1 MLLTRRRVVA
11 APSPSP
17 PACPVKADKALFD
30 GIHENA
36 ASVHSALNQP
46 KQLEQCLQ
54 GNSAAANQLDP
65 DGDRRPLHWAAA
77 RGNTKCVEL
86 LLHAGG
92 DPCRRCNRPDGG
104 AAGAAA
110 PGGRCSA
117 AGPTDEGWGRQ
128 GDSTALCGA
137 LARGRCGA
145 VPPVCG
151 LCSVNVPA
159 GCPMRSLL
167 CLRMPSLLSVSAS
180 TCPCTCTC
188 CACCMCM
195 PPPSLLVY
203 EKRRQP
209 PAPPGAAWAMA
220 PRASCLSLLW
230 GGRRGGRSR
239 GRRGG
244 RGRGRRGDR
253 TRPQSPL
260 PVPLRSSAPTSR
272 PLPRRPERL
281 APATSTYLSVVRLR
295 QEPYPIT
302 VPERI
307 VIARTRD

>member
-117 AGPTDEGWGRQ
+117 VGPTDEGWGRQ

-145 VPPVCG
+145 VPPVCARSTCLPGVPCG
-151 LCSVNVPA
+151 LCSVYA
-159 GCPMRSLL
+159 CRHSCL
-167 CLRMPSLLSVSAS
+167 CLRAHVHAHVHVVHVACACHHRHSWSTKNDASRPRHPGRHGPWHPGPRVSRCCGGGGEAAAAGGGEAAAAGGGEATAPVHSHHSQSHSEAPHQPAAPSLAGRSAS
-180 TCPCTCTC
+180 H
-188 CACCMCM
+188 
-195 PPPSLLVY
+195 
-203 EKRRQP
+203 QP
-209 PAPPGAAWAMA
+209 PAP
-220 PRASCLSLLW
+220 
-230 GGRRGGRSR
+230 
-239 GRRGG
+239 
-244 RGRGRRGDR
+244 
-253 TRPQSPL
+253 TSP
-260 PVPLRSSAPTSR
+260 SSACAKSR
-272 PLPRRPERL
+272 IP
-281 APATSTYLSVVRLR
+281 
-295 QEPYPIT
+295 
-302 VPERI
+302 
-307 VIARTRD
+307 